1 MSQAIEGSVWKKL
14 LYFFFPLMIG
24 TFFQQ
29 LYAMADSMIV
39 GHFLGKQALAAV
51 GGTAASFINLII
63 GFFSG
68 ISAGATVVISH
79 LIGEKNSEK
88 VKDGVSTAV
97 IISIIGGLVFMLLGF
112 VSTKSI
118 LKLMLTPQDIFADSV
133 CYMLI
138 YLSGMIPSLVYNIG
152 FPEFEERRGM

>member
-63 GFFSG
+63 GFFREFQQ
-68 ISAGATVVISH
+68 V
-79 LIGEKNSEK
+79 
-88 VKDGVSTAV
+88 
-97 IISIIGGLVFMLLGF
+97 
-112 VSTKSI
+112 
-118 LKLMLTPQDIFADSV
+118 PQ
-133 CYMLI
+133 L
-138 YLSGMIPSLVYNIG
+138 
-152 FPEFEERRGM
+152 

>member
-118 LKLMLTPQDIFADSV
+118 LKLMLTPGRIFLRTQYATCSFI
-133 CYMLI
+133 CQ
-138 YLSGMIPSLVYNIG
+138 
-152 FPEFEERRGM
+152 E